1 MGESIVNNALK
12 SAGMNLMNPIN
23 PSKVSPRMVGR
34 PSIFANL
41 IAAGANDSQQ
51 EKHETIEGVREMIIN
66 KISRKTTIALK
77 SLLEDKALKEDEEL
91 SNMGDQNEDN
101 KEENLNLINPIEES
115 IKNTID
121 MELSNIYQKESQ
133 QLDDSSSGESRNSQ
147 DFSVISS
154 QQVIEIQ
161 KERNKRIDLNMLK
174 SKRRT
179 INMRL
184 AFLAPSTFFLFI

>member
-1 MGESIVNNALK
+1 MNVTQLGESIINNALK
-12 SAGMNLMNPIN
+12 SAGLNPMN
-23 PSKVSPRMVGR
+23 PSKVSPRMGGR

-41 IAAGANDSQQ
+41 IAAGDSQQ

-91 SNMGDQNEDN
+91 SNMNDQNDD
-101 KEENLNLINPIEES
+101 KEENLNPIEES
-115 IKNTID
+115 IKKTID
-121 MELSNIYQKESQ
+121 MELSNIYQKENQ
-133 QLDDSSSGESRNSQ
+133 QLDDSSSGESRESQ
-147 DFSVISS
+147 EFSVISS

-184 AFLAPSTFFLFI
+184 AFLAPSMFLNILLM

>member
-1 MGESIVNNALK
+1 MNVAQLGESIVNNALK
-12 SAGMNLMNPIN
+12 SAGLNPLN
-23 PSKVSPRMVGR
+23 PSKVSPRIGGR

-41 IAAGANDSQQ
+41 ISAGDSQQ

-77 SLLEDKALKEDEEL
+77 SLLEDKGLKEDEEL
-91 SNMGDQNEDN
+91 SNMNDQNQDY
-101 KEENLNLINPIEES
+101 KEEEDLNPIEES
-115 IKNTID
+115 IKKTID
-121 MELSNIYQKESQ
+121 MELSNIYQKESRQ
-133 QLDDSSSGESRNSQ
+133 QLDDSSSGDSRDSQ

-161 KERNKRIDLNMLK
+161 KVRNKRIDLNMIK

-184 AFLAPSTFFLFI
+184 AFLAPSTFLNI